1 MVSENERTSSCPDA
15 TGGDLARRVRRRRG
29 ALGLS
34 REEVAT
40 RARMEPAYLDRV
52 ESAPVAMTAGA
63 LIRLADALDTSVS
76 NLLDS
81 QPNRPPGHGRAA
93 VHPVLD
99 DMQEQECLQLIEA
112 GGVGRVAFELAG
124 RLSVVPVNFAISD
137 GSVVFRTAPTTA
149 IGRYGAGRVAFEVD
163 RIDEGMHEGWSVLIS
178 GTARQAG
185 PEEAQK
191 LREALTVEPWAGGGR
206 EVYIVITPEQVNGR
220 RIRAW

>member
-1 MVSENERTSSCPDA
+1 MSENERPGSGPGA

-40 RARMEPAYLDRV
+40 RARMEPSYLDRV

-76 NLLDS
+76 DLLGS
-81 QPNRPPGHGRAA
+81 QPDRPPVHGRAA
-93 VHPVLD
+93 LHPVLD
-99 DMQEQECLQLIEA
+99 DMREQECRQLIEA
-112 GGVGRVAFELAG
+112 GGVGRVAFELGG
-124 RLSVVPVNFAISD
+124 RLSVVPVNFGIHD
-137 GSVVFRTAPTTA
+137 GSVVFRTAATTA
-149 IGRYGAGRVAFEVD
+149 IGRYGTGPVAFEID

-185 PEEAQK
+185 PEESEK
-191 LREALTVEPWAGGGR
+191 LREALTVEPWAGGQR
-206 EVYIVITPEQVNGR
+206 EVYIVITPEQVHGH